1 MIIYNKAVMDD
12 TWWNRAGSLGSRR
25 EPGDKLIKN
34 DNYLMPLKEDKYSD
48 GKGRTRHKFKEPSS
62 H

>member
-1 MIIYNKAVMDD
+1 MDD
-12 TWWNRAGSLGSRR
+12 TGWNRAGSLGSRR

-48 GKGRTRHKFKEPSS
+48 GKSRTRHKFKEPSS